1 MMKASQY
8 EAVESSKLSPPP
20 RSNRG
25 ISILDLIFRGIAL
38 CATLAAAVA
47 MATSEQQLP
56 FFTRFLKF
64 DAQYDDFPTFSFFV
78 LVNAL
83 ACGYFAFSIPLSILN
98 IARKGAQR
106 SRTIL
111 IILDSVMLGLLTSAA
126 SATAS
131 ILYLAHSG
139 SGSANW
145 LAVCQ
150 QFNDFCHQASGSLIG
165 SFGAVVILILL
176 IIIQGTALARR
187 H

>member
-64 DAQYDDFPTFSFFV
+64 DAQYDDFPTFS
-78 LVNAL
+78 
-83 ACGYFAFSIPLSILN
+83 
-98 IARKGAQR
+98 
-106 SRTIL
+106 
-111 IILDSVMLGLLTSAA
+111 
-126 SATAS
+126 
-131 ILYLAHSG
+131 
-139 SGSANW
+139 
-145 LAVCQ
+145 
-150 QFNDFCHQASGSLIG
+150 
-165 SFGAVVILILL
+165 
-176 IIIQGTALARR
+176 
-187 H
+187 